1 MGKYLIRVQ
10 SMDMDE
16 KLGEQYTEGMEVDG
30 FVIMADCGERDTVA
44 IHRMNVDG
52 ISDIILHNDNLMSA
66 SILAKAKREIIQI
79 AKREMTA
86 GALGK
91 LLGLE

>member
-16 KLGEQYTEGMEVDG
+16 KMDGEYTEGMEVDG
-30 FVIMADCGERDTVA
+30 FVIMADRGDRDTVA
-44 IHRMNVDG
+44 IHHMNVDG
-52 ISDIILHNDNLMSA
+52 ISDIILHNDKLMSA
-66 SILAKAKREIIQI
+66 GILAKAKKEITQI

>member
-16 KLGEQYTEGMEVDG
+16 KLDEKYTEGMEVDG
-30 FVIMADCGERDTVA
+30 FVIMADCGDRNTVA
-44 IHRMNVDG
+44 IHHMSVDG
-52 ISDIILHNDNLMSA
+52 ISDIIMHEEKLLSA
-66 SILAKAKREIIQI
+66 GILAKAKKEITQI